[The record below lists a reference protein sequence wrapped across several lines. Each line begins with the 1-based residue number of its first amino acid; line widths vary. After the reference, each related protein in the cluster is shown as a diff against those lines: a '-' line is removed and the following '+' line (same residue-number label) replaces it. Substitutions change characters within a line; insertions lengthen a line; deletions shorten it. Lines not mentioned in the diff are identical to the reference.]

1 VPLLLAALASQ
12 AFKTL
17 SNLFIIYAFDLE
29 IPALSM
35 WMVIPLFGVVSALP
49 ISIGGLGV
57 RELTAQAVAGPLGLD
72 NTHLVALSLAGHAL
86 VAAVGMLGA
95 IPLLT
100 RRRGS

>member
-1 VPLLLAALASQ
+1 L
-12 AFKTL
+12 KTW
-17 SNLFIIYAFDLE
+17 SNLFIIRALGLA
-29 IPALSM
+29 IPSLTM

-57 RELTAQAVAGPLGLD
+57 RELTAQAVSGPLGLD

-86 VAAVGMLGA
+86 VTAVSMLGA

-100 RRRGS
+100 RRRNAGGARDQAMRC